1 MSDMV
6 YIREWKPIGLAQGY
20 IEYVKLCAKS
30 LMMQIYQ
37 NDLGF
42 SLYTMPSI
50 SYVVILSENWIDFKV
65 RVSTNISML
74 LLNTKN
80 RVQ

>member
-1 MSDMV
+1 
-6 YIREWKPIGLAQGY
+6 
-20 IEYVKLCAKS
+20 
-30 LMMQIYQ
+30 MMQIYQ

-42 SLYTMPSI
+42 SLFTMPYI

-65 RVSTNISML
+65 RVSTNISVL

-80 RVQ
+80 RV